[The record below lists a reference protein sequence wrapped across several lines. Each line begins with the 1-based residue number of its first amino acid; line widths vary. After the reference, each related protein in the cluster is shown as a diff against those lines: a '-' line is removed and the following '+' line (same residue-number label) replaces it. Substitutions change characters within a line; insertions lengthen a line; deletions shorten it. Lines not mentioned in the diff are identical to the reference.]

1 MKLSDLQNLDL
12 QNVGGWPL
20 PVKIFFMILL
30 FAAIQLAGYYFDVKN
45 QRVTLEQ
52 ERRQQVTHLA
62 TIEEKQ
68 KKAANL
74 EPLKQQMK
82 EMQQS
87 FGDMLKQLPSRT
99 EVAGLLVDISQTGLA
114 AGLEFQLF
122 KPANEI
128 PSEYYAELP
137 IQIRVVGNYHEFGEF
152 ISGIAALPRIV
163 TTHNISIATGG
174 KKTVQG
180 AGQKDQVGGEPAL
193 VMTATAKT
201 YRALDE
207 EEYAAGEKKAAQA
220 KKAAAKGGKKK

>member
-1 MKLSDLQNLDL
+1 MKLSELQNLDF

-20 PVKIFFMILL
+20 PVKIFFMLLLLVGIL
-30 FAAIQLAGYYFDVKN
+30 IAGYYVDTQD

-52 ERRQQVTHLA
+52 EQKKQVTHLA

-74 EPLKQQMK
+74 EPLKLQMK

-114 AGLEFQLF
+114 AGLEFKLF
-122 KPANEI
+122 KPSNEV

-137 IQIRVVGNYHEFGEF
+137 IQISVIGNYHEFGEF

-163 TTHNISIATGG
+163 TTHNITIAAGAKKATQG
-174 KKTVQG
+174 KK
-180 AGQKDQVGGEPAL
+180 GQAPVAEEPAL

-207 EEYAAGEKKAAQA
+207 EEYAAEAKKASQA
-220 KKAAAKGGKKK
+220 KKAKGGQKK